1 MITSTLLIKEMP
13 DGNVMVAM
21 DPDQSGATKAE
32 LRVASIMDSAL
43 QAVGELILKGSKWR
57 GKGCACVEK
66 ASFQLIETAA
76 RHLHHLR
83 SLGRPLPKPLAMP
96 SQSAPYCGPC
106 AAGLV

>member
-43 QAVGELILKGSKWR
+43 QAVGELILKGSGIMAEGDGIKEHV
-57 GKGCACVEK
+57 KKFVE
-66 ASFQLIETAA
+66 
-76 RHLHHLR
+76 LHNPD
-83 SLGRPLPKPLAMP
+83 SRP
-96 SQSAPYCGPC
+96 
-106 AAGLV
+106 